1 MKEIKILAIVGSLR
15 ATSSNHIVVKH
26 LARLVPNEIDFQIY
40 DGMGKLPL
48 FDDSETTPPAVQD
61 LRDQLKAADGVLICT
76 PEYAF
81 GVPGALKNALDWTVS
96 SAELVNKPVA
106 LITASTGG
114 EKAHAALLYILE
126 ALSARVAEDAR
137 LLISFIRA
145 KLKNGE
151 VSDADTVRAL
161 TAVLTAIIR
170 EAKLHKAESL
180 SSLN

>member
-15 ATSSNHIVVKH
+15 ATSSNHVVVKH

-151 VSDADTVRAL
+151 VSDADTLRAL
-161 TAVLTAIIR
+161 TSVLTAIIR
-170 EAKLHKAESL
+170 EAKLHKAEAL
-180 SSLN
+180 SSHN

>member
-1 MKEIKILAIVGSLR
+1 MKEIKILALVGSLR
-15 ATSSNHIVVKH
+15 ATSSNHVVVKH
-26 LARLVPNEIDFQIY
+26 LARLAPDEVDFQVY

-61 LRDQLKAADGVLICT
+61 LRDKLSAADGILICT

-126 ALSARVAEDAR
+126 ALSARVADDAR

-151 VSDADTVRAL
+151 VSDGDTLRAL
-161 TAVLTAIIR
+161 NTVLTAIIR
-170 EAKLHKAESL
+170 EARLSKAEA
-180 SSLN
+180 SSHH

>member
-1 MKEIKILAIVGSLR
+1 MKEIKILALVGSLR
-15 ATSSNHIVVKH
+15 ATSSNHVVVKH
-26 LARLVPNEIDFQIY
+26 LARLVPDEVDFQVY

-61 LRDQLKAADGVLICT
+61 LRDQLSAADGVLICT

-126 ALSARVAEDAR
+126 ALSARVADDAR

-151 VSDADTVRAL
+151 VSDADTLRAL
-161 TAVLTAIIR
+161 NTVLTAIVR
-170 EAKLHKAESL
+170 EARLSKAEASAHH
-180 SSLN
+180 

>member
-1 MKEIKILAIVGSLR
+1 MKKIKILALVGSLR
-15 ATSSNHIVVKH
+15 ATSSNHVVVKH
-26 LARLVPNEIDFQIY
+26 LARLVPGDIDFQVY

-48 FDDSETTPPAVQD
+48 FDDSEITPPAVQD

-114 EKAHAALLYILE
+114 EKAHAALLYTLE
-126 ALSARVAEDAR
+126 ALSARVADDAR

-151 VSDADTVRAL
+151 VSDADTLRAL
-161 TAVLTAIIR
+161 ASVLTAIVR
-170 EAKLHKAESL
+170 EAKLYSAEAL
-180 SSLN
+180 SSHN

>member
-1 MKEIKILAIVGSLR
+1 MKIKILAIVGSLR
-15 ATSSNHIVVKH
+15 ATSSNHVVVKH

-61 LRDQLKAADGVLICT
+61 LRNQLKAADGVLICT

-114 EKAHAALLYILE
+114 EKAHAALLCILE

-151 VSDADTVRAL
+151 VSDADTLRAL
-161 TAVLTAIIR
+161 TSVLMAIIR
-170 EAKLHKAESL
+170 EAKLYKAETL
-180 SSLN
+180 SSLH

>member
-15 ATSSNHIVVKH
+15 ATSSNHMVVNH

-48 FDDSETTPPAVQD
+48 FDDSETTPPAVQS
-61 LRDQLKAADGVLICT
+61 LRDQLQAADAILICT

-96 SAELVNKPVA
+96 SGELVNKPVA

-114 EKAHAALLYILE
+114 DKAHAALLNILE
-126 ALSARVAEDAR
+126 ALSARVATDAR

-151 VSDADTVRAL
+151 VSDADTLRAL
-161 TAVLTAIIR
+161 KAVLTALIR
-170 EAKLHKAESL
+170 EARLSKA
-180 SSLN
+180 

>member
-15 ATSSNHIVVKH
+15 ATSSNHAVVKH
-26 LARLVPNEIDFQIY
+26 LARLVPNDVDFQIY

-114 EKAHAALLYILE
+114 EKAHAALLHILE
-126 ALSARVAEDAR
+126 ALSARVAGDAR

-151 VSDADTVRAL
+151 VSDADTLRAL
-161 TAVLTAIIR
+161 TSVLAAIIR
-170 EAKLHKAESL
+170 EAKLYKAEAL
-180 SSLN
+180 SSHH

>member
-15 ATSSNHIVVKH
+15 ATSSNHVVVKH
-26 LARLVPNEIDFQIY
+26 LARLVPDDVDFQVY

-106 LITASTGG
+106 LVTASTGG

-151 VSDADTVRAL
+151 VSDADTLRAL
-161 TAVLTAIIR
+161 NAVLAAIIR
-170 EAKLHKAESL
+170 EARLSKAEGG
-180 SSLN
+180 SSPH